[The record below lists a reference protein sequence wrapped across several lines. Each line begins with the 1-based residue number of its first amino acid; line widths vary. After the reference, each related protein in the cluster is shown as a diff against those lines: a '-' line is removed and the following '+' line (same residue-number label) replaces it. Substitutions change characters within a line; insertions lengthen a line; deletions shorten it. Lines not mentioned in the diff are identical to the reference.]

1 MDPSWEFQA
10 PQFVDFNN
18 LERSE
23 DKKADDFFNVDM
35 ESGEL
40 WTTALCSMEE
50 DTDQSK
56 LQENAEEV
64 NVTKPIQPS
73 NAVTAK
79 EPVHNEQTMS
89 ASSSHG
95 SALAPLLSKSRK
107 PANLVTSWGKGSVTK
122 VSLSK
127 GGGTSAASSS
137 SAKQPAKKRRRLS
150 SAIVQSLAS
159 SSGNNNTG
167 KGAKLLKMT
176 PRRHQAKPS
185 SITGYKFGASPKR
198 LGTNSTEPR
207 LAINLWKKKASILE
221 EGGRPSS
228 APASSASS
236 ASSKFFATVPK
247 PFKLST
253 ETRAV
258 ERKQLDHRRREEE
271 SLKEKLRQKELSRM
285 RKENEAELLRYRQ
298 TLVHR
303 AQPINQFRKIE
314 IKRSDKM
321 LTMPESPQ
329 LTMSSKT
336 RSKLCSI

>member
-50 DTDQSK
+50 DVDQSK
-56 LQENAEEV
+56 LQENVEEV
-64 NVTKPIQPS
+64 NATKPIQPS
-73 NAVTAK
+73 NAMTAK
-79 EPVHNEQTMS
+79 EPVYDQTKS

-95 SALAPLLSKSRK
+95 TAPAPPYSKSRK

-176 PRRHQAKPS
+176 PRRHPAKPS

-198 LGTNSTEPR
+198 LGTNTTEPR
-207 LAINLWKKKASILE
+207 LANNLWKKKASTLE
-221 EGGRPSS
+221 EGVRPSS

-253 ETRAV
+253 ETRAE

-271 SLKEKLRQKELSRM
+271 TLKEKLRQKELSRM

-303 AQPINQFRKIE
+303 AQPIKQFRKIE

-336 RSKLCSI
+336 RSKL